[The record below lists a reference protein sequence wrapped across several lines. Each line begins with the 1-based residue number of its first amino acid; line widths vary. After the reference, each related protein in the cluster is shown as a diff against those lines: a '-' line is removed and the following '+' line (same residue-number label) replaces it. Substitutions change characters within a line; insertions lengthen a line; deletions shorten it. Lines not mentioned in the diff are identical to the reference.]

1 MVFVRIVILFL
12 LTVWCFGMGTIP
24 VNQIN
29 AFGAFMASLFFLVA
43 PALYMLP
50 TYEGW
55 IRKQPNL
62 TAIALVN
69 ILLGWTLVGWVVAL
83 VWGVRKPEPVIA
95 HQAPPVVD
103 PMSAAATGDQPSP
116 TAPKA
121 TKTCPF
127 CAEEI
132 LVAAIKCKHCG
143 SDLAA
148 SA

>member
-1 MVFVRIVILFL
+1 MVFVRLIGLILL
-12 LTVWCFGMGTIP
+12 AGFGILMGSIP
-24 VNQIN
+24 ANQIN
-29 AFGAFMASLFFLVA
+29 AFGAFFASLTFLVA

-83 VWGVRKPEPVIA
+83 VWGVRKPEAVIA

-103 PMSAAATGDQPSP
+103 PMPAAATGDQPSP

-132 LVAAIKCKHCG
+132 LAAAIKCKHCG
-143 SDLAA
+143 SDLPAGA
-148 SA
+148 